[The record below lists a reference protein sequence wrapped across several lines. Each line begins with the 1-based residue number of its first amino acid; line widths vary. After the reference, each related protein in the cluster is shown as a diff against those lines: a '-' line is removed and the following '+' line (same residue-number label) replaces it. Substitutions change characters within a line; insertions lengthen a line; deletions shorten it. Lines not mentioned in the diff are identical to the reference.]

1 LFDKQKLEGIGLLA
15 GGIAHDFNNI
25 LVAIMGNASLAQEM
39 VPESS
44 PLASVLGEI
53 VGASER
59 AAHLT
64 RQVLAYSGK
73 GRFVVEPLDMSA
85 MVVDMARLVQPL
97 IPSRVD
103 LRLDLADRLPA
114 VEADAGQMQQVVM
127 NLVINAAEAIGDRQ
141 GSVWVRTGVR
151 DVDSRYIQLALQNS
165 DIEPG
170 PCVFLEVRDTG
181 CGMDE
186 ATLTRIFDPFFTTKF
201 TGRGLGLAA
210 VAGIVR
216 GHKGAI
222 RVASQPDQGSTFLV
236 LFPALTS
243 PAPAGVA
250 TRNLVPA
257 DCAGAGIILVVD
269 DERMVL
275 HTARMALERHGYTVR
290 EAASGPEAIEALQ
303 REKAGVAAVILDLS
317 MPGMS
322 GQEALPLLRQIQPSL
337 RVIVSSGYSQS
348 ETLQQFSGQPISGF
362 IQKPYTSARL
372 AESVKAALA
381 AGGDSGDQAPR

>member
-1 LFDKQKLEGIGLLA
+1 
-15 GGIAHDFNNI
+15 
-25 LVAIMGNASLAQEM
+25 MGNASLAQEM

-44 PLASVLGEI
+44 PVADVLGEI

-64 RQVLAYSGK
+64 RQMLAYSGK
-73 GRFVVEPLDMSA
+73 GRFVVERLDMSA
-85 MVVDMARLVQPL
+85 VVADMARLVQPL

-103 LRLDLADRLPA
+103 LRLELAASLPA

-127 NLVINAAEAIGDRQ
+127 NLVINAAEAIGDSQ

-151 DVDSRYIQLALQNS
+151 DVDSHYIQLALQNS
-165 DIEPG
+165 DIDPG

-186 ATLTRIFDPFFTTKF
+186 ATLARIFDPFFTTKF

-222 RVASQPDQGSTFLV
+222 RVASQPGVGTTFLV
-236 LFPALTS
+236 LFPALAS
-243 PAPAGVA
+243 PAPAATA
-250 TRNLVPA
+250 TRKPAPA
-257 DCAGAGIILVVD
+257 DCAGTGIILVVD
-269 DERMVL
+269 DEQVVL
-275 HTARMALERHGYTVR
+275 STARMALERHGYTVR
-290 EAASGPEAIEALQ
+290 EAASGPEAAEVLK
-303 REKAGVAAVILDLS
+303 REKAGIAAVLLDLS

-322 GQEALPLLRQIQPSL
+322 GQETLSLLRQIQPSL
-337 RVIVSSGYSQS
+337 KVIVSSGYSQT
-348 ETLQQFSGQPISGF
+348 ETLRQFSGQPISGF
-362 IQKPYTSARL
+362 IQKPYTSTRL
-372 AESVKAALA
+372 AESVQAALA
-381 AGGDSGDQAPR
+381 GVSDSAC